1 MRYVFFINP
10 IAGKGKAV
18 ETVIPAIERSF
29 AKRNEEYK
37 IVITE
42 KKGDALAKAR
52 TEAEIGD
59 SVTLFACGGD
69 GTFFEVLNGACGFEN
84 VRFGVIPCGSGN
96 DFLRIFENAD
106 AFFDVAAQIDG
117 KAVDMDVIKAGDTY
131 CMNVCSLGMD
141 AVVCNDMIYFKRLPF
156 VSGSLAYK
164 LSIVK
169 TFLRRIGER
178 VKITADG
185 EYIGCFNSLFVACG
199 NGTTYGGG
207 YKAFPNAYPTD
218 GKMDWLLVETI
229 SKPRVPAFLKLYER
243 GEHENLPYVKHGTC
257 TVLELEAEHI
267 SPVNLDGEIFHF
279 KKIRFELIKNAVK
292 FVLPK
297 GVFEKYSASSAQL

>member
-10 IAGKGKAV
+10 IAGKGKGV
-18 ETVIPAIERSF
+18 EILVPAIERCFSL
-29 AKRNEEYK
+29 RNEEYK
-37 IVITE
+37 IVITD
-42 KKGDALAKAR
+42 KKGDALEKAR
-52 TEAEIGD
+52 AEAETGD

-69 GTFFEVLNGACGFEN
+69 GTFFEVLNGACGFDN
-84 VRFGVIPCGSGN
+84 VHFGAIPCGSGN
-96 DFLRIFENAD
+96 DFLRVFENTD
-106 AFFDVAAQIDG
+106 CFFDVAAQLDG

-141 AVVCNDMIYFKRLPF
+141 AVVGNDMVYFKRLPF

-178 VKITADG
+178 VKITVDG
-185 EYIGCFNSLFVACG
+185 KYIGCFNSLFIACG

-207 YKAFPNAYPTD
+207 YKAFPNADPTD
-218 GKMDWLLVETI
+218 RKMDWLLVETI
-229 SKPRVPAFLKLYER
+229 SKLRVPAFLKLYER
-243 GEHENLPYVKHGTC
+243 GEHEKLPYVKHGTC
-257 TVLELEAEHI
+257 SVLELEAEHS

-297 GVFEKYSASSAQL
+297 GAFEKFSTSGVQF